1 MSSIVDRLFK
11 GSRLEPLARE
21 IFQLVGPKGQ
31 AYEMRDNRY
40 MEQIMAYVLTE
51 TSNCIDVGAFRG
63 DFLRSFLRFAPAG
76 HHYAFEP
83 IPDLAERLNRKFPDV
98 TVRQTALSNTEGE
111 ASFHHVVS
119 NPGYS
124 GLRRRTYDRSHES
137 VEVIQVATE
146 RLDDVLPSGFRVH
159 LMKVDV
165 EGAELQVLQGAI
177 RTLKES
183 KPHIILEHGLGA
195 ADHYGTTPEMIFEL
209 LVQECGLRLFNLDG
223 SKSLSVDDFVSIYER
238 NSAWNF
244 LAHP

>member
-21 IFQLVGPKGQ
+21 VFQLVGPRSQ
-31 AYEMRDNRY
+31 AYEIRDNRY
-40 MEQIMAYVLTE
+40 MEQIIAYSLME

-63 DFLRSFLRFAPAG
+63 DFLRRFMRFAPAG

-83 IPDLAERLNRKFPDV
+83 IPDLAERLRRKFPKV
-98 TVRQTALSNTEGE
+98 NVRETALSNSEGFT
-111 ASFHHVVS
+111 SFHHVVS

-124 GLRRRTYDRSHES
+124 GLRRRSYDRPHEE

-146 RLDDVLPSGFRVH
+146 RLDDVLPSGFQVR

-165 EGAELQVLQGAI
+165 EGAELQVFQGAI
-177 RTLKES
+177 RTLKTS
-183 KPHIILEHGLGA
+183 KPHVIFEHGLGG
-195 ADHYGTTPEMIFEL
+195 ADHYGTTPQMIFEL
-209 LVQECGLRLFNLDG
+209 LVEECGLRLFRLDG
-223 SKSLSVDDFVSIYER
+223 TKTLTLDEFVATYES

-244 LAHP
+244 LAHS